1 MAYTN
6 QISNL
11 SISPY
16 IVTGTQPGPF
26 HTIQSAIDQAVA
38 DGVTTTIF
46 VRAGTYTENLTLAT
60 GINIQGANS
69 DDVAIIG
76 VHVPPAAGL
85 IAISQ
90 CQLSS
95 ATSILSS
102 AVAGTADITID
113 SCLLNATSGSLFAL
127 ANWSG
132 DLSIT
137 NCSDIS
143 ASNSISTNTG
153 GSALTIKDS
162 SIGSGATAMAVTG
175 VTSIYNSRIFCAMAI
190 TGNAAVSIDGGSI
203 IDGAITLATPA
214 TLEIYN
220 SRVTSG
226 AVACITTTS
235 AGLTTLENV
244 VLDSSAG
251 TVIAG
256 TGQIELGEVV
266 FSDVKVIAGTITY
279 ANGSTLAASN
289 VNVEHILFLAGSAGS
304 VGQVLTSNGVAA
316 PTWQAGGGAGF
327 SWVAAPANT
336 SFTVGSGVYNTKVA
350 LLTMTLPVT
359 AAAGTVIAIQ
369 GTAVGAGGWVIAQN
383 AGQNIQVGT
392 VSSTIGVG
400 GSIASTNANDG
411 ITLLCTVADTT
422 WNEVGMV
429 GNLTIV

>member
-1 MAYTN
+1 
-6 QISNL
+6 
-11 SISPY
+11 
-16 IVTGTQPGPF
+16 
-26 HTIQSAIDQAVA
+26 
-38 DGVTTTIF
+38 
-46 VRAGTYTENLTLAT
+46 
-60 GINIQGANS
+60 
-69 DDVAIIG
+69 
-76 VHVPPAAGL
+76 
-85 IAISQ
+85 
-90 CQLSS
+90 
-95 ATSILSS
+95 
-102 AVAGTADITID
+102 
-113 SCLLNATSGSLFAL
+113 
-127 ANWSG
+127 
-132 DLSIT
+132 
-137 NCSDIS
+137 
-143 ASNSISTNTG
+143 
-153 GSALTIKDS
+153 
-162 SIGSGATAMAVTG
+162 MAVTG